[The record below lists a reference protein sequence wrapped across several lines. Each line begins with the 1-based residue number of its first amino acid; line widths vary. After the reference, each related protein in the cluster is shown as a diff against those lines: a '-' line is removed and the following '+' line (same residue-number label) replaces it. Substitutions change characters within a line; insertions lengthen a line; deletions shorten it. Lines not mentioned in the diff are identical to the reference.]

1 MFAWDEAKRRAN
13 LKKHGINFVDAER
26 SLAESLSLQRILAR
40 PMENGGFLHWAFYK
54 IRSCRL
60 RIPSVV
66 TTFVSFLFAR
76 PRNMKRATTS
86 RKSSTNLSRVRRMI
100 DVDIVRDRDA
110 PEWTPEMFARAVA
123 RKGLKPVPKKALL
136 SLRIDSDVIEWFKKQ
151 GAGYQSRMN
160 ALLRAYME
168 AHK

>member
-1 MFAWDEAKRRAN
+1 MRRAACADPRA
-13 LKKHGINFVDAER
+13 LEGQVVSAAHTER
-26 SLAESLSLQRILAR
+26 GEDVRIIS
-40 PMENGGFLHWAFYK
+40 
-54 IRSCRL
+54 IRKATKL
-60 RIPSVV
+60 
-66 TTFVSFLFAR
+66 
-76 PRNMKRATTS
+76 KRASNS
-86 RKSSTNLSRVRRMI
+86 RKSLTKPSRVRKTI
-100 DVDIVRDRDA
+100 DADVVREGDA

-136 SLRIDSDVIEWFKKQ
+136 SLRIDSDVVEWFRKQ